1 MNAQEEA
8 AWEIHQFL
16 TELQVSYAIIGGT
29 AVQLWGEP
37 RLTQDVDLTV
47 ATPLDDPD
55 TFIKQILDRFDSR
68 VKDAHQFARKS
79 RVILVKASNDI
90 PLDIS
95 LGLPGYEDQVVERA
109 IWYELAPGKQIR
121 LCSAEDLIIH
131 KAVASRPQ
139 DIRDIEGVIYRQGSQ
154 LDAGYIRQWLTIFA
168 ELLENPDIPQAFER
182 PWKQIANV
190 SHKKG

>member
-1 MNAQEEA
+1 M
-8 AWEIHQFL
+8 
-16 TELQVSYAIIGGT
+16 
-29 AVQLWGEP
+29 
-37 RLTQDVDLTV
+37 
-47 ATPLDDPD
+47 DDPD

-109 IWYELAPGKQIR
+109 IWYEVAPGKQIR

-154 LDAGYIRQWLTIFA
+154 LDAAYIRQWLTIFA
-168 ELLENPDIPQAFER
+168 ELLENPDILQRFEQL
-182 PWKQIANV
+182 WKQV
-190 SHKKG
+190 G

>member
-16 TELQVSYAIIGGT
+16 RLLQVPYAIIGGT

-68 VKDAHQFARKS
+68 VNDAHQFARKS

-121 LCSAEDLIIH
+121 VCSAEDLIIH

-139 DIRDIEGVIYRQGSQ
+139 DIRDIEGVIFRQKNH
-154 LDAGYIRQWLTIFA
+154 LDATYIRQWLTIFA
-168 ELLENPDIPQAFER
+168 ELLENPEIPQTFEH
-182 PWKQIANV
+182 PWKQIVNRQ
-190 SHKKG
+190 S